1 MEQLQVYNM
10 NNLKYVILNTSDI
23 GTVDFSKIKQED
35 ANSVRKSLDGSK
47 FIVKFESDSP
57 DFLNDVTL
65 YTNQEIIEILWNID
79 NGWQL
84 IEEED

>member
-1 MEQLQVYNM
+1 MRYA
-10 NNLKYVILNTSDI
+10 ILNISEI
-23 GTVDFSKIKQED
+23 NNIDFTKVKQVN

-47 FIVKFESDSP
+47 FIVKFENDTP

>member
-1 MEQLQVYNM
+1 M
-10 NNLKYVILNTSDI
+10 KYAILNISEI
-23 GTVDFSKIKQED
+23 NNIDFTKVKQVN

-47 FIVKFESDSP
+47 FIVKFESNTP

>member
-1 MEQLQVYNM
+1 M
-10 NNLKYVILNTSDI
+10 KYAILNTSDI
-23 GTVDFSKIKQED
+23 SSVDFSKVKQTD
-35 ANSVRKSLDGSK
+35 ANSVRKSLDASK
-47 FIVKFESDSP
+47 FIVKFESNTP

>member
-1 MEQLQVYNM
+1 M
-10 NNLKYVILNTSDI
+10 KYAILNISEI
-23 GTVDFSKIKQED
+23 NNIDFTKVKQVN

-47 FIVKFESDSP
+47 FIVKFESDTP
-57 DFLNDVTL
+57 DFLNDVML